1 MVPDCTTKNFTF
13 HDIDSA
19 GSEWLSYFLPL
30 QGAPVK
36 VPLLLSSNWPNQCQ
50 WGDQKRVSLRLE
62 WPWQTRM
69 RPRYTNTVQ
78 LYMDMVGICWVLVE
92 FQEERDILQCM
103 KVNHTPKNNCPF
115 KRFNIDSKIL
125 LKIKKNLFSLK
136 HIDIRSLV
144 DAAQTSWAML

>member
-1 MVPDCTTKNFTF
+1 MTLIQP
-13 HDIDSA
+13 A
-19 GSEWLSYFLPL
+19 SEWLSYFLPL

-36 VPLLLSSNWPNQCQ
+36 VPFLLSSNWPNQCQ

-78 LYMDMVGICWVLVE
+78 LYMDMVGICGVLVE
-92 FQEERDILQCM
+92 FQEERDILHCM

-115 KRFNIDSKIL
+115 KRFNKDSKIV
-125 LKIKKNLFSLK
+125 LKIKKKF
-136 HIDIRSLV
+136 IQP
-144 DAAQTSWAML
+144 QTYRYQVFGWCCYNQLSYAVRQKVCRKYTI